1 MSVRRQETDR
11 GGFVALL
18 DQLPALIGV
27 VVGSLGSYAVQN
39 LTERRQWKRQREER
53 WDEKRFET
61 YGRYANALK
70 AQLRVAQRIGAS
82 LGFAD
87 VADPLQ
93 PAAGLPL
100 LADAESRRATE
111 WESVLLAGDPV
122 TIAAARRWHEMIWT
136 IELLV
141 REGPVD
147 AEMWTKAI
155 DWRARR
161 VMPSTRAHGTTS
173 ALREIRRRPVTGRDH
188 GEPNSPDRRQV
199 PQVGGEEEQF
209 TTLSR
214 VDGRGPVLAKLPLP
228 GM

>member
-11 GGFVALL
+11 GGIVALL

-39 LTERRQWKRQREER
+39 LTERRQREER
-53 WDEKRFET
+53 WDEKPFET

-111 WESVLLAGDPV
+111 WESVLPVGDPV
-122 TIAAARRWHEMIWT
+122 TIAAARRWHEM
-136 IELLV
+136 
-141 REGPVD
+141 
-147 AEMWTKAI
+147 
-155 DWRARR
+155 
-161 VMPSTRAHGTTS
+161 S
-173 ALREIRRRPVTGRDH
+173 GR
-188 GEPNSPDRRQV
+188 
-199 PQVGGEEEQF
+199 
-209 TTLSR
+209 
-214 VDGRGPVLAKLPLP
+214 
-228 GM
+228 